1 MVSERPLF
9 IKLIG
14 EGGIIGATPS
24 PKQDSVHSHRRF
36 DDLRNTALR
45 LYIPVA
51 STLLGAMVKYL
62 LSPSEIGTASTI
74 AVA

>member
-1 MVSERPLF
+1 MVSERHLF

-14 EGGIIGATPS
+14 AGGIIGATPS

-36 DDLRNTALR
+36 DDLRNTTLR
-45 LYIPVA
+45 LYIPVTP
-51 STLLGAMVKYL
+51 TLLGAMVKYL

-74 AVA
+74 AAA